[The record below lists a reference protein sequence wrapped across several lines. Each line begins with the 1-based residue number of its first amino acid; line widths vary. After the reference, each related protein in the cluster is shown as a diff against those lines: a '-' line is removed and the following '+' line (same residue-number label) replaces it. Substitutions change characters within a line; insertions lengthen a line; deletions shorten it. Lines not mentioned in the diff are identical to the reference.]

1 MKPYI
6 LGDKPLPGYTIARFI
21 GQGGF
26 GRVWNC
32 KAPGGAQVALKIID
46 LHEGQGI
53 KEFSAIRLFKNVRHA
68 NLVPITGF
76 WLKDAFDNL
85 ISDTES
91 AGTVTL
97 MNKASELLIVMSLCD
112 KSLGDRL
119 HECRKQ
125 GLEAIPP
132 EELMEYMLDAAR
144 AIDFLN
150 SPRHDLGYGPV
161 AIQHCD
167 IKPQNILIVGGSVQ
181 LCDFGLARVLSDNK
195 PVDASVTAYYTSPE
209 MLTDSKPSKSTD
221 QYSLAITY
229 YEMRTGE
236 LPFDARLPAAVLGA
250 HLQGRLDFSKVSAT
264 EAKVLKKATA
274 RDPEKRFPTSMD
286 LVLELRRLLFPHA
299 KFLSSIE
306 IHKADLTPPASDGGE
321 KTTPTPEQ
329 VERYRKARLGLWIG
343 LGVVL
348 LVLLAIGAYF
358 LLAPSGT
365 STTPQPTA
373 PQGK

>member
-1 MKPYI
+1 MKPYTI
-6 LGDKPLPGYTIARFI
+6 GDKPLPGYQIGRFL

-32 KAPGGAQVALKIID
+32 KGPGGTQVALKIID

-76 WLKDAFDNL
+76 WLKDAYDNI

-112 KSLGDRL
+112 KSLAERL

-125 GLEAIPP
+125 GLEAIPI
-132 EELMEYMLDAAR
+132 EELMDYMLDAAR

-150 SPRHDLGYGPV
+150 SSRHDLGYGSV

-167 IKPQNILIVGGSVQ
+167 IKPQNILLVGGSVQ
-181 LCDFGLARVLSDNK
+181 LCDFGLARVLSDK
-195 PVDASVTAYYTSPE
+195 QPADASVTVNYTSPE
-209 MLTDSKPSKSTD
+209 MLSESKPSKSTD

-229 YEMRTGE
+229 YEMRTGT
-236 LPFDARLPAAVLGA
+236 LPFDAKLPAAVLGA
-250 HLQGRLDFSKVSAT
+250 HLQGRLDFSRVTPQEK
-264 EAKVLKKATA
+264 KVLQKATA
-274 RDPEKRFPTSMD
+274 MDPAARFPMTTDM
-286 LVLELRRLLFPHA
+286 VLELRRALFPHA
-299 KFLSSIE
+299 PFIS
-306 IHKADLTPPASDGGE
+306 PPTQEFQVTNLPNGA
-321 KTTPTPEQ
+321 TQQHEQ
-329 VERYRKARLGLWIG
+329 ARKARLGLWIG
-343 LGVVL
+343 IGVVL
-348 LVLLAIGAYF
+348 LAVVAVGGYF
-358 LLAPSGT
+358 WLR
-365 STTPQPTA
+365 PTA
-373 PQGK
+373 DVQQTQPGK